1 MAVVG
6 RENWQYQDSISK
18 YVLMRYA
25 QVLIRYFSCKKYRPL
40 LQFLKNCYECLMEPP
55 LLAPPRN
62 LLFGKS

>member
-25 QVLIRYFSCKKYRPL
+25 QVLIRYFSCKKYR
-40 LQFLKNCYECLMEPP
+40 LQVIFRSFCISSKTVMSVSW
-55 LLAPPRN
+55 N
-62 LLFGKS
+62 LPS